1 MFRVP
6 DYSHTSSS
14 PSPSSSPSTSSAH
27 YASASIASLS
37 KRNVWQ
43 NSVLDSVILTREAEL
58 RPPGFATQRPSPS
71 PSAARGILKK
81 NGGFSADGQR
91 QHTALSSSTSSLY
104 GGGGGGGGSSTFSL
118 TEAGGSGLLSASA
131 SGPLRPMPM
140 QQTALPH
147 LQRALSASMTL
158 GPNVSVLSSAS
169 AHSAQGASAYSPG
182 VGGRRRRR
190 ARSSWQRS
198 RRKTPGGG
206 RGRGRPATTTTTFR
220 SGGVGF
226 EVSLREASA
235 LSKDPS
241 MEPTRERIGA
251 CWRMLEEFGD
261 MLGAAQQEQFGFI
274 VDELRRAIFSTR

>member
-6 DYSHTSSS
+6 DYSHSSS
-14 PSPSSSPSTSSAH
+14 PSPSSSATTSAQ

-43 NSVLDSVILTREAEL
+43 NSVLDSAILTREAEL
-58 RPPGFATQRPSPS
+58 RPLGFATQRPSPS

-91 QHTALSSSTSSLY
+91 QHTRLSSSNSSLY
-104 GGGGGGGGSSTFSL
+104 GGGGGSSTFSL
-118 TEAGGSGLLSASA
+118 TEAGGGGLLSASA
-131 SGPLRPMPM
+131 SGPLRPTPM

-147 LQRALSASMTL
+147 LQRAISASMTL

-169 AHSAQGASAYSPG
+169 AHSAQGASAYSPA